1 MGYNHYCQKHPAG
14 IPVFPIKWNKKTE
27 KESYPG
33 KSNFHYLYLFFFT
46 QCYFF
51 FENKYI
57 ENTRFEDIVFRFYED
72 RNLRLYK
79 RETRILKQIGFKDI
93 ENVKNL
99 KI

>member
-1 MGYNHYCQKHPAG
+1 MAEALGK
-14 IPVFPIKWNKKTE
+14 PVKFVPETRGAELEAAIAELKDGE
-27 KESYPG
+27 ILM
-33 KSNFHYLYLFFFT
+33 F
-46 QCYFF
+46 
-51 FENKYI
+51 

-79 RETRILKQIGFKDI
+79 RDMRILKQIGFKDI